1 MLVLGGLLDLH
12 RTDQLHLLWHQW
24 LGHRIGLQY
33 AEWFTLETAN
43 SVIFEI
49 APKYC
54 ISDSLLTLSFN
65 CYTIDVEVGKEYNS
79 DIVLLLF

>member
-1 MLVLGGLLDLH
+1 VFTEPVNFSFFGISGWGTDLAYSMLNGLPWKP
-12 RTDQLHLLWHQW
+12 LL
-24 LGHRIGLQY
+24 II
-33 AEWFTLETAN
+33 LETDY

>member
-1 MLVLGGLLDLH
+1 MFIELFNFFGISGRGIDLDY
-12 RTDQLHLLWHQW
+12 RD
-24 LGHRIGLQY
+24 I
-33 AEWFTLETAN
+33 EWFALETDH